1 MRVSY
6 NWLKDY
12 VDFDLTPEQLSEKL
26 TKVGFEVEEIVETLP
41 KFENI
46 VVGRVK
52 SCKKHPDA
60 DRLSLCEV
68 EVSDELFQ
76 VICGAPNVK
85 TGQYIP
91 FAKIGVVLP
100 NGLKIKKAKIRGV
113 ESFGMICSKE
123 EVGLAEKSDGIW
135 ELPEDWHIG
144 DDVYGNLKDTQ
155 DYIYD
160 LAITPNRP
168 DALSMIGIAREVAA
182 FTKNKLR
189 LPEINLEKVNENAS
203 DYIKIEIDNPEGCP
217 RYAAKFIKDI
227 EVKPSPKWMAD
238 RLIKAGIRPIN
249 NIVDITN
256 FVLMETGQPLHAFD
270 YEFIEDQKIIV
281 RFSNENEKFTTL
293 DEKERELPKETV
305 MICDGKKPV
314 AIGGI
319 MGGLNSEVSDSTKTV
334 LLESAYF
341 NPVYIARASKKL
353 GLSTEAS
360 QRFERGMNPNG
371 VVFAAERAAQL
382 MCEYAGGKILSGT
395 VDNYPSEIDSNKFSV
410 RVDRINKVLG
420 TTVSEMEM
428 VKILKSLDID
438 YKDGN
443 VTIPTFRPDLEREVD
458 IVEEIARCI
467 NFDNIPVKEKTN
479 IFYEN
484 KINDKDTYF
493 YFLKNQLVELELN
506 ESLTNSM
513 IPKEIVPDDNKENY
527 VVPLFNPIS
536 DDMNVMRPSLFPGLL
551 KSVSYNLNRNQ
562 GNIRLFE
569 LGRTFIKLNEEFE
582 TKQPYYLNGVICG
595 NKNNPNWNVSEDKI
609 DYYDIK
615 GIAESFL
622 NKIFL
627 DKVEFI
633 LYDSHIYLDREVC
646 LAIKKGDQTFGYFG
660 KIKTEVLKAFDI
672 EQDVYGFEFDV
683 DLLYDARNINR
694 KYKPFSKY
702 PYVEKDL
709 AFVVEKSVNSNE
721 ISKTISKS
729 GGNLVESVNVFDVF
743 TGESL
748 GVNKKSIAFRIKY
761 QSNERT
767 LQDEEVNNLFLKTI
781 KKVESTFNAKLRE

>member
-12 VDFDLTPEQLSEKL
+12 VDFDLTPDQLSEKL
-26 TKVGFEVEEIVETLP
+26 TMVGFEVEEVIETLP

-46 VVGRVK
+46 IVGKVK
-52 SCKKHPDA
+52 SCEKHPDA

-68 EVSDELFQ
+68 ELPDEVFQ

-85 TGQYIP
+85 AGQKIP
-91 FAKIGVVLP
+91 FAQIGVVLP

-113 ESFGMICSKE
+113 ESFGMICSE
-123 EVGLAEKSDGIW
+123 EELGFADKSDGIW
-135 ELPEDWHIG
+135 ELPQDWQIG
-144 DDVYGNLKDTQ
+144 DDVYGNLEDTQ
-155 DYIYD
+155 DYIFD

-182 FTKNKLR
+182 FTSNKLK
-189 LPEINLEKVNENAS
+189 LPEINLVEDNEEAP
-203 DYIKIEIDNPEGCP
+203 DFIKIEIDNPEGCP
-217 RYAAKFIKDI
+217 RYAGKIIKDI
-227 EVKPSPKWMAD
+227 EVNASPKWMAE
-238 RLIKAGIRPIN
+238 RLVKAGVRPIN

-256 FVLMETGQPLHAFD
+256 YVLMETGQPLHAFD
-270 YEFIEDQKIIV
+270 YSYIKDQKVIV
-281 RFSNENEKFTTL
+281 RFSKENEKFTTL
-293 DEKERELPKETV
+293 DENERELPNETI

-319 MGGLNSEVSDSTKTV
+319 MGGLNSEVSDTTKTV
-334 LLESAYF
+334 FLESAYF
-341 NPVYIARASKKL
+341 NPVYIARASKRL

-371 VVFAAERAAQL
+371 VVFAANRAAQL
-382 MCEYAGGKILSGT
+382 MCKYAGGKILSGT
-395 VDNYPSEIDSNKFSV
+395 VDNYPSTINSKKYEV

-420 TTVSEMEM
+420 TTLSEKNMM
-428 VKILKSLDID
+428 KILNSLEID
-438 YKDGN
+438 YKDGK

-484 KINDKDTYF
+484 IINDKDTYF
-493 YFLKNQLVELELN
+493 YFLKNQLAELELS

-513 IPKEIVPDDNKENY
+513 IPKNIVPDENKENY
-527 VVPLFNPIS
+527 LIPLYNPIS
-536 DDMNVMRPSLFPGLL
+536 DDMNVMRPSIFPGLL

-569 LGRTFIKLNEEFE
+569 LGRIFIRLNDQFE
-582 TKQPYYLNGVICG
+582 SQQPYNLTGVLCG
-595 NKNNPNWNVSEDKI
+595 NKNNPNWSATADKI

-633 LYDSHIYLDREVC
+633 LYDSHIYFDKKVC

-660 KIKTEVLKAFDI
+660 KINTEILNSFDI
-672 EQDVYGFEFDV
+672 GLIAYRLYSLSLALNV
-683 DLLYDARNINR
+683 DSTFLIVFINR
-694 KYKPFSKY
+694 LFTSSSCR
-702 PYVEKDL
+702 VR
-709 AFVVEKSVNSNE
+709 S
-721 ISKTISKS
+721 
-729 GGNLVESVNVFDVF
+729 FD
-743 TGESL
+743 
-748 GVNKKSIAFRIKY
+748 
-761 QSNERT
+761 
-767 LQDEEVNNLFLKTI
+767 
-781 KKVESTFNAKLRE
+781 

>member
-1 MRVSY
+1 
-6 NWLKDY
+6 
-12 VDFDLTPEQLSEKL
+12 
-26 TKVGFEVEEIVETLP
+26 
-41 KFENI
+41 
-46 VVGRVK
+46 
-52 SCKKHPDA
+52 
-60 DRLSLCEV
+60 
-68 EVSDELFQ
+68 
-76 VICGAPNVK
+76 
-85 TGQYIP
+85 
-91 FAKIGVVLP
+91 
-100 NGLKIKKAKIRGV
+100 
-113 ESFGMICSKE
+113 
-123 EVGLAEKSDGIW
+123 
-135 ELPEDWHIG
+135 
-144 DDVYGNLKDTQ
+144 
-155 DYIYD
+155 
-160 LAITPNRP
+160 
-168 DALSMIGIAREVAA
+168 
-182 FTKNKLR
+182 
-189 LPEINLEKVNENAS
+189 
-203 DYIKIEIDNPEGCP
+203 
-217 RYAAKFIKDI
+217 
-227 EVKPSPKWMAD
+227 
-238 RLIKAGIRPIN
+238 
-249 NIVDITN
+249 
-256 FVLMETGQPLHAFD
+256 
-270 YEFIEDQKIIV
+270 
-281 RFSNENEKFTTL
+281 
-293 DEKERELPKETV
+293 
-305 MICDGKKPV
+305 
-314 AIGGI
+314 
-319 MGGLNSEVSDSTKTV
+319 
-334 LLESAYF
+334 
-341 NPVYIARASKKL
+341 
-353 GLSTEAS
+353 
-360 QRFERGMNPNG
+360 
-371 VVFAAERAAQL
+371 
-382 MCEYAGGKILSGT
+382 
-395 VDNYPSEIDSNKFSV
+395 
-410 RVDRINKVLG
+410 
-420 TTVSEMEM
+420 
-428 VKILKSLDID
+428 
-438 YKDGN
+438 
-443 VTIPTFRPDLEREVD
+443 
-458 IVEEIARCI
+458 VEEIARCI